1 MIRPG
6 PAAVAACA
14 TAVLA
19 ACCLTATAAAPPPRL
34 LVQLDEQFAA
44 AARDLVRRARAD
56 GLTNL
61 ADLVAGWHVPAA
73 TDRQFVFTIP
83 ARLEMPDWVEGPAAR
98 SIWDDF
104 TAARRARAAGL
115 YDLAVAAAAEH
126 DRPLT
131 REEQARPD
139 PDRPPLPQRSCAVV
153 RLLAETLRDDP
164 GHEQARA
171 ALGWVRRG
179 NAWLWP
185 EAAARLDRR
194 FEHDPA
200 FGWLPPGRLARYRA
214 GERYDR
220 GRWITAAEDA
230 GRAVTVER
238 GRRFESDHWDIL
250 SAAPLE
256 SAASL
261 AERLE
266 ETFTVWVQIFGAFGV
281 EPADLEKR
289 LRGRGRIMP
298 RDAFAAVLCADRD
311 QYVAELGRLEP
322 LAPRTEGLYWAPT
335 RTAWFFAAPAAVG
348 DAARAALIHHEATHQ
363 IFLETAPTGP
373 RRQPLPA
380 GERSGFWAIEA
391 VACHMESIRPT
402 PFGWTVGGRDA
413 GRVPAARVRLVEE
426 GNHVPLAELMALG
439 RTAFQADDRLP
450 AIYDEVA
457 GLADFFM
464 NGRDGRYREA
474 FLEYLA
480 RVYAGI
486 DEPDTLPRICRRS
499 AAELD
504 AEYRRHLE

>member
-1 MIRPG
+1 MIRAS
-6 PAAVAACA
+6 AAVAACA
-14 TAVLA
+14 TLALATSCLA
-19 ACCLTATAAAPPPRL
+19 AGPAPRPQPRL
-34 LVQLDEQFAA
+34 DEEFAA
-44 AARDLVRRARAD
+44 AARDLVRRARD
-56 GLTNL
+56 EGLAAL
-61 ADLVAGWHVPAA
+61 ADVVAGWQLPAE
-73 TDRQFVFTIP
+73 TDRQFAFAIP
-83 ARLEMPDWVEGPAAR
+83 SRLEPPLAIEGPAAR

-104 TAARRARAAGL
+104 VAARRARAAGL

-126 DRPLT
+126 DRPPT

-139 PDRPPLPQRSCAVV
+139 PDRPPLPQRSCTVGR
-153 RLLAETLRDDP
+153 RLAATLRDDP
-164 GHEQARA
+164 EHERARA

-179 NAWLWP
+179 DAWVWP

-194 FEHDPA
+194 SEHDPA
-200 FGWLPPGRLARYRA
+200 YGWLPAGRLARYRA

-230 GRAVTVER
+230 ARAVTVDR
-238 GRRFESDHWDIL
+238 GRRFDSDHWEIL

-256 SAASL
+256 AAAAL
-261 AERLE
+261 AARLE
-266 ETFTVWVQIFGAFGV
+266 ETYLVWVQVFGTFAV

-289 LRGRGRIMP
+289 VRGRGRIMP
-298 RDAFAAVLCADRD
+298 RDAFAAALCADRD
-311 QYVAELGRLEP
+311 QYDAELGRLEP
-322 LAPRTEGLYWAPT
+322 LAPRTDGLYWAPT
-335 RTAWFFAAPAAVG
+335 RTTWFFATPPG
-348 DAARAALIHHEATHQ
+348 DAAAVIHHEATHQ
-363 IFLETAPTGP
+363 LFLELAPTGP

-413 GRVPAARVRLVEE
+413 GRVPAARARLVEE
-426 GNHVPLAELMALG
+426 GQHVPLAELTALG
-439 RTAFQADDRLP
+439 RRAFQAGDRLP

-464 NGRDGRYREA
+464 NGRGGRYREA

-486 DEPDTLPRICRRS
+486 DEPDTLPRLCRQS